1 MTLFYRGI
9 LVLMMIFVLRCMF
22 HERSFWKQ
30 IADMLVLVPM
40 VLRIL
45 MIK

>member
-1 MTLFYRGI
+1 MAVFVVRCLFR
-9 LVLMMIFVLRCMF
+9 
-22 HERSFWKQ
+22 ERSFWKQ
-30 IADMLVLVPM
+30 VTAAMVLVPM